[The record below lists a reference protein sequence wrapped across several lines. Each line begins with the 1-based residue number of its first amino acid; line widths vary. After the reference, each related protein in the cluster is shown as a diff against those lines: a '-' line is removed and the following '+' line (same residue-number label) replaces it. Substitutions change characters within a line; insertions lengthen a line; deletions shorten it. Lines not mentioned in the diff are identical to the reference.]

1 MMSERGTIFEEYLFV
16 FDACWAKQLIYVN
29 KKYFDPNM
37 GSYDNTDADV
47 PNGLRFLVLCSKKT
61 V

>member
-1 MMSERGTIFEEYLFV
+1 MSERGTIFEECLLV
-16 FDACWAKQLIYVN
+16 FEACWAKQLIYV
-29 KKYFDPNM
+29 KKKIDPNM

-47 PNGLRFLVLCSKKT
+47 PNGLRFLVLCRKKI